1 MQQCIFSN
9 KDTLLFVYKRN
20 NSHKLHIQKRIRISL
35 FIEIRSFIGLK
46 AEMFIKS
53 YRLRILLVD
62 CNFKDPIILNAILQ
76 QSGSNSF
83 STF

>member
-35 FIEIRSFIGLK
+35 FIEIRSH
-46 AEMFIKS
+46 KS
-53 YRLRILLVD
+53 EPVHPGHFLRRSDV
-62 CNFKDPIILNAILQ
+62 
-76 QSGSNSF
+76 
-83 STF
+83 